1 MKLIWTLVL
10 LVAACVF
17 GADVVTLAWNPNTET
32 NLVGYR
38 VYAGTNSRQYQICIP
53 TGLVTTQRVD
63 LPFSGRWYFAV
74 TATNSAGRE
83 SAWSG
88 EVLLE
93 PKPAPP
99 VLLGEPWVKLT
110 PIVERSKDRT
120 NWISLTSEPTWLLAT
135 NSQEFFITRGL
146 TIERVQRVEG
156 Q

>member
-1 MKLIWTLVL
+1 MKHFWTLVL
-10 LVAACVF
+10 LAAVAAL

-38 VYAGTNSRQYQICIP
+38 VYAGTNSRQYQLCIP

-74 TATNSAGRE
+74 TATNKAGRE

-99 VLLGEPWVKLT
+99 VLLGEPW
-110 PIVERSKDRT
+110 
-120 NWISLTSEPTWLLAT
+120 
-135 NSQEFFITRGL
+135 
-146 TIERVQRVEG
+146 
-156 Q
+156 